1 MALCINHNTVEYK
14 NLKNKTGLTEFQLDN
29 FVSRFLE
36 RYGRYPRLVELPAS
50 SLESFK
56 KMLKDKLKI
65 KKDFED
71 EITVPK
77 KTFDKVFGE
86 DFNIRDWLLQY
97 LDLKIRITE
106 NKPSKEDTKAK
117 ESYTIT
123 IEQIPNFYNL
133 NKVFE
138 VSEDDSTKYN
148 QNLIDEILDN
158 ILKYNGKRIIKIT
171 DAELNHR
178 SWKGI
183 VDKSRTSK
191 AFIYNGNVY
200 INVDH
205 ATIDDKVHE
214 LLHLLLGSL
223 DSIDRNMYVK
233 LIDTVYQAALENS
246 GSIEQLLLDYD
257 LNDNGILTDIKEEIL
272 VKELAKYLTG
282 QYSLFNKLNDNI
294 LEDISTTLKESLD
307 RIFSG
312 TNSTT
317 TIGTDSMF
325 NKDINIFNMSLFDL
339 AKALNDKVFKLGE
352 EKKSIFEDAFKH
364 RININKLNDLIKS
377 NKLEEDCE

>member
-56 KMLKDKLKI
+56 KMLKDKLGI
-65 KKDFED
+65 KKNFED
-71 EITVPK
+71 EITVSK
-77 KTFDKVFGE
+77 KTFNKVFGE
-86 DFNIRDWLLQY
+86 NFNVRDWLLQY

-106 NKPSKEDTKAK
+106 NKPSKDNPDVK

-133 NKVFE
+133 NKVLE
-138 VSEDDSTKYN
+138 AKEDNSTKYN

-171 DAELNHR
+171 DAELNHK

-183 VDKSRTSK
+183 IDKSRTSK

-205 ATIDDKVHE
+205 ATIDDKAHE

-223 DSIDRNMYVK
+223 DMIDKNMYSR
-233 LIDTVYQAALENS
+233 LIDTTYQAALENS
-246 GSIEQLLLDYD
+246 RSVEQLLVDYD
-257 LNDNGILTDIKEEIL
+257 LNDNGIITDIKEEIL

-282 QYSLFNKLNDNI
+282 QYSLFNKLDNNT

-312 TNSTT
+312 TNSVT
-317 TIGTDSMF
+317 TIGTDTMF

-339 AKALNDKVFKLGE
+339 AKAINDKVLKLE
-352 EKKSIFEDAFKH
+352 EVKKSIFKDAFKH
-364 RININKLNDLIKS
+364 RININKLNDLVKS
-377 NKLEEDCE
+377 NKLEEICE

>member
-65 KKDFED
+65 KKDFKD
-71 EITVPK
+71 EITVSK

-86 DFNIRDWLLQY
+86 DFNTREWLLQY
-97 LDLKIRITE
+97 LDLKIRRTE
-106 NKPSKEDTKAK
+106 NQPSKEDTKAK

-138 VSEDDSTKYN
+138 ISEDDSTKYN

-158 ILKYNGKRIIKIT
+158 ILEYNGKRIIKIT

-205 ATIDDKVHE
+205 ATIDDKAHE

-223 DSIDRNMYVK
+223 DTIDRNMYVK

-246 GSIEQLLLDYD
+246 GSVEQLLVDYD
-257 LNDNGILTDIKEEIL
+257 LNDNGIITDIKEEIL

-282 QYSLFNKLNDNI
+282 QYSLFNKLSDNT

-352 EKKSIFEDAFKH
+352 RKESIFEDAFKH
-364 RININKLNDLIKS
+364 RININKLNDLVKS
-377 NKLEEDCE
+377 NKLEEICE

>member
-1 MALCINHNTVEYK
+1 MALCINHDTIEYK
-14 NLKNKTGLTEFQLDN
+14 NLKEKTKLTEFQLDN

-56 KMLKDKLKI
+56 KMIKDKLGI
-65 KKDFED
+65 KKNFED
-71 EITVPK
+71 EITVSK

-86 DFNIRDWLLQY
+86 DFKVRDWLLQY
-97 LDLKIRITE
+97 LDLKIRIIR

-123 IEQIPNFYNL
+123 VEQLPNFYNL
-133 NKVFE
+133 NKVLE
-138 VSEDDSTKYN
+138 VEEDDSAKYN

-171 DAELNHR
+171 DAELKHR

-183 VDKSRTSK
+183 IDKSRTSK

-205 ATIDDKVHE
+205 ATIDDKAHE

-223 DSIDRNMYVK
+223 DIIDRNMYSK
-233 LIDTVYQAALENS
+233 LIDTTYQAALENS
-246 GSIEQLLLDYD
+246 GSIEQLLIDYD
-257 LNDNGILTDIKEEIL
+257 LNDNGIITDIKEEIL

-282 QYSLFNKLNDNI
+282 QYSLFNKLNNNA

-312 TNSTT
+312 NNSTT
-317 TIGTDSMF
+317 TIGTDTMF

-339 AKALNDKVFKLGE
+339 AKAINDKVFKLGE

-364 RININKLNDLIKS
+364 RININKLNDLVKS
-377 NKLEEDCE
+377 NKLEEICE

>member
-56 KMLKDKLKI
+56 KMLKDKLGI
-65 KKDFED
+65 KKDFKD
-71 EITVPK
+71 EITVSK

-86 DFNIRDWLLQY
+86 DFKVREWLLQY
-97 LDLKIRITE
+97 LDLKIRKVE

-133 NKVFE
+133 NKVLE
-138 VSEDDSTKYN
+138 ISEDDSTKYN

-205 ATIDDKVHE
+205 ATIDDKAHE

-223 DSIDRNMYVK
+223 DMIDRNMYNK
-233 LIDTVYQAALENS
+233 LIDTTYQAALENS
-246 GSIEQLLLDYD
+246 GSIKQLLVDYD
-257 LNDNGILTDIKEEIL
+257 LNDNGIITDIKEEIL

-282 QYSLFNKLNDNI
+282 QYSLFNKLDNNT

-312 TNSTT
+312 TNSVT
-317 TIGTDSMF
+317 TIGTDTMF

-339 AKALNDKVFKLGE
+339 AKAINDKVLKLE
-352 EKKSIFEDAFKH
+352 EVKESIFEDAFKH
-364 RININKLNDLIKS
+364 RININKLNDLVKS
-377 NKLEEDCE
+377 NKLEEICE